1 MTPSKPSLQASL
13 NISWSGNFRTA
24 FLLQVLQEFDELSG
38 ANAMLQLTVATHVQ
52 VTDKVILLC
61 QSMISLPDP
70 SKISDRWSYTC
81 AAYRPAC
88 LM

>member
-1 MTPSKPSLQASL
+1 
-13 NISWSGNFRTA
+13 
-24 FLLQVLQEFDELSG
+24 
-38 ANAMLQLTVATHVQ
+38 MLQLTVATHVQ

-70 SKISDRWSYTC
+70 VENFRPRLQDIP
-81 AAYRPAC
+81 AAG

>member
-1 MTPSKPSLQASL
+1 
-13 NISWSGNFRTA
+13 
-24 FLLQVLQEFDELSG
+24 
-38 ANAMLQLTVATHVQ
+38 MLQLTVATHVQ

-81 AAYRPAC
+81 AAAYRPAG